1 MIHLFN
7 KIYLKGDHQIKLS
20 RDRIVI
26 SPTYGG
32 VGMYTTKFTT
42 LVNKET
48 PGEIQYSVRSLQEL
62 LDQHFNGS
70 MDGFFRFLAGWN
82 SSKRLTIYADIPTMI
97 EIASVFYKTLFPK
110 MTADGYVCLIRL
122 ILMRI
127 TYMFGAGFLTFTKI
141 PEFQAKEY
149 RLAAVALLENVSDL
163 KTKWTT
169 IKPFRL
175 SLKLR
180 EQIVSG
186 ISVEFQL
193 ATYLLDPTWRFKV
206 PFEKKAL
213 TMVKKLLLHDFMLD
227 VNGVLLQNF
236 VTLGAL
242 EPQANFNPLTDTLED
257 FVTKCPDYKFLIDE
271 QFLPDNADKIWLAYD
286 VTKLAAIRNKMYA
299 QADLQ
304 NNAYVHLTT
313 PVWKRN
319 VTFADVITYE
329 LSTNHTKLLF
339 KHDNY
344 AEVVNS
350 YLIDLLLN
358 AKRQGDTTFLKQFAL
373 V

>member
-127 TYMFGAGFLTFTKI
+127 TYMFGAGFL
-141 PEFQAKEY
+141 PASPGRQW
-149 RLAAVALLENVSDL
+149 RLRALL
-163 KTKWTT
+163 KG
-169 IKPFRL
+169 
-175 SLKLR
+175 LR
-180 EQIVSG
+180 
-186 ISVEFQL
+186 
-193 ATYLLDPTWRFKV
+193 RKR
-206 PFEKKAL
+206 
-213 TMVKKLLLHDFMLD
+213 
-227 VNGVLLQNF
+227 
-236 VTLGAL
+236 
-242 EPQANFNPLTDTLED
+242 NP
-257 FVTKCPDYKFLIDE
+257 CPDRGKRGSPSHE
-271 QFLPDNADKIWLAYD
+271 Q
-286 VTKLAAIRNKMYA
+286 
-299 QADLQ
+299 
-304 NNAYVHLTT
+304 
-313 PVWKRN
+313 
-319 VTFADVITYE
+319 
-329 LSTNHTKLLF
+329 SC
-339 KHDNY
+339 
-344 AEVVNS
+344 
-350 YLIDLLLN
+350 
-358 AKRQGDTTFLKQFAL
+358 
-373 V
+373 